1 MWALVLA
8 IASFAIFPVVP
19 AIIALFLASSAER
32 TIRASR
38 QVPGGALSGE
48 GMVRAARIVAW
59 INLGIALG
67 VVVLVVVIVLVLLAI
82 GGR

>member
-32 TIRASR
+32 TIRESQQA
-38 QVPGGALSGE
+38 PGGALGGQE
-48 GMVRAARIVAW
+48 MVRAARIVAW
-59 INLGIALG
+59 INLGIALAVVVLIV
-67 VVVLVVVIVLVLLAI
+67 VVVLVLVAI
-82 GGR
+82 GGA